1 MHESEIEKS
10 KVFITVNTV
19 EYVPNSVV
27 ERKIIRKAT
36 GNITAAS
43 LDAGEKL
50 RKKSS
55 PFDTL
60 IQVIDGKAEIIID
73 GNTYLVLVG
82 ESIIIPAHSRNSMN
96 ANFRFKMLSTVIKS
110 GYVDVS

>member
-60 IQVIDGKAEIIID
+60 IQVIDGKAEIVID
-73 GNTYLVLVG
+73 GNTYLVLAG
-82 ESIIIPAHSRNSMN
+82 ESIIIPAHSHNSMN
-96 ANFRFKMLSTVIKS
+96 ANIRFKMISTVIKS